1 MRLDVLPP
9 SAILPA
15 AMAPPICLLLA
26 AAPLAT
32 TLRPGA
38 IAVQS
43 CIQSWTSAPGSRQPP
58 RPTCPPAHLPAFD
71 AIIKQLHAINPNM
84 VFSLELFNRDY
95 WQQDPLEVA
104 KLGLEKMKTIVA
116 ENIG

>member
-1 MRLDVLPP
+1 
-9 SAILPA
+9 
-15 AMAPPICLLLA
+15 
-26 AAPLAT
+26 
-32 TLRPGA
+32 
-38 IAVQS
+38 
-43 CIQSWTSAPGSRQPP
+43 SWRSAPGRRQQPEGLS
-58 RPTCPPAHLPAFD
+58 PPAQLPAFD